1 MPTDNE
7 FIKNAFLLGRGLQAG
22 NTNSPSQFKNRKRQ
36 YFDRETMTFVQ
47 KYARYA
53 SNFFDAKVQGIFEDD
68 PFAWTDVRV
77 RMADIVKPSAAMT
90 KDFDDYKIVLFE
102 NPNIEYVRQG
112 TKLVTMGSTWLATNP
127 INVSATDGCG
137 IFRQCNAVWNHFDY
151 YGNLL
156 SEPLVVD
163 SYAARASTPNPQDTL
178 RITRGYFNIICQYNE
193 WTAQL
198 DTNSRII
205 LGRAAYHIRGYADF
219 VQEFTGD
226 YNSIRQLGFIAE
238 YEEPNYDIDDME
250 KHVAGGKNFSWV
262 VSVSG
267 GTKIQPGQ
275 KTALVASS
283 ARNEKPVV
291 STDEYPVSYKWES
304 SDTSIATVDEYGV
317 VTALEGAKDGE
328 VTITATLEQNADI
341 SATATVKIASNT
353 SAEARFTQAPPS
365 FMKAY
370 RRYDLRAADFIGG
383 AEQDTPMQWT
393 FSGPDSDAY
402 TYVVADDTKRVQLSC
417 WRGSVKPLEITV
429 KGAGTAAN
437 ATVELEG
444 L

>member
-7 FIKNAFLLGRGLQAG
+7 FIKNAFILGRGLQAG

-36 YFDRETMTFVQ
+36 YFDQETTTFVQ

-53 SNFFDAKVQGIFEDD
+53 SNFFDAKVQGVFEDD

-127 INVSATDGCG
+127 INVSAADGCG

-151 YGNLL
+151 YGNIL

-250 KHVAGGKNFSWV
+250 KRVAGGKNFSWV

-267 GTKIQPGQ
+267 GTKIQLGQ
-275 KTALVASS
+275 KTTLTASS
-283 ARNEKPVV
+283 VRNEKPVEP
-291 STDEYPVSYKWES
+291 TDEHPVSYKWES
-304 SDTSIATVDEYGV
+304 SNPSVADVDKDGV
-317 VTALEGAKDGE
+317 VTAIGNGE
-328 VTITATLEQNADI
+328 ATITATLEQNAAL
-341 SATATVKIASNT
+341 SASIDVSVSEDLKPRAV
-353 SAEARFTQAPPS
+353 FTQAPPAQI
-365 FMKAY
+365 KAY
-370 RRYDLRAADFIGG
+370 QSYDIGAADFIGG
-383 AEQDTPMQWT
+383 AEQATPMEWT
-393 FSGPDSDAY
+393 FEGAEGSSY
-402 TYVVADDTKRVQLSC
+402 TYVVSEDTKHVRIAC
-417 WRGSVKPLEITV
+417 WKGSVTPLKITA
-429 KGAGTAAN
+429 KGAGDAVV

>member
-36 YFDRETMTFVQ
+36 YFDQETTTFVQ

-53 SNFFDAKVQGIFEDD
+53 SNFFDAKVQGVFEDD
-68 PFAWTDVRV
+68 PFVWTDVRV

-127 INVSATDGCG
+127 INVSAADGCG

-250 KHVAGGKNFSWV
+250 KRVAGGKNFSWV

-275 KTALVASS
+275 KTTPTASS
-283 ARNEKPVV
+283 VRNEKPVE
-291 STDEYPVSYKWES
+291 STNEHPVSYKWKS
-304 SDTSIATVDEYGV
+304 SNPSVADVDKDGV
-317 VTALEGAKDGE
+317 VTATGNGE
-328 VTITATLEQNADI
+328 ATITATLEQNAAL
-341 SATATVKIASNT
+341 SASIKVSVSEDLKPRTV
-353 SAEARFTQAPPS
+353 FTQAPPAQFRVYQS
-365 FMKAY
+365 
-370 RRYDLRAADFIGG
+370 YDIGAADFIGG
-383 AEQDTPMQWT
+383 TEQTTPIEWT
-393 FSGPDSDAY
+393 FEGSEGSSY
-402 TYVVADDTKRVQLSC
+402 TYVVSEDTKHVRIAC
-417 WRGSVKPLEITV
+417 WKGSVTPLKIAA
-429 KGAGTAAN
+429 KGAGDAVV

>member
-7 FIKNAFLLGRGLQAG
+7 FIKNAFILGRGLQAG

-36 YFDRETMTFVQ
+36 YFDQETTTFVQ

-53 SNFFDAKVQGIFEDD
+53 SNFFDAKVQGVFEDD

-127 INVSATDGCG
+127 INVSAADGCG

-250 KHVAGGKNFSWV
+250 KRVAGGKNFSWV

-275 KTALVASS
+275 KTTLTASS
-283 ARNEKPVV
+283 VRNEKPVKP
-291 STDEYPVSYKWES
+291 TDEHPVSYKWKS
-304 SDTSIATVDEYGV
+304 SNPFVADVD
-317 VTALEGAKDGE
+317 KDGVITATGNGE
-328 VTITATLEQNADI
+328 ATITATLEQNAAL
-341 SATATVKIASNT
+341 SASIEVSVSEDLKPRTV
-353 SAEARFTQAPPS
+353 FTQAPPAQFRVYQS
-365 FMKAY
+365 
-370 RRYDLRAADFIGG
+370 YDIGAADFIGG
-383 AEQDTPMQWT
+383 AEQTTPIEWT
-393 FSGPDSDAY
+393 FEGSEGSSY
-402 TYVVADDTKRVQLSC
+402 TYVVSEDTKHVRIAC
-417 WRGSVKPLEITV
+417 WKGSVTPLKITA
-429 KGAGTAAN
+429 KGAGDAVV